1 MIFAFT
7 GRLKTQAGIEEW
19 GGRSNGSSFGVLSK
33 EEFGLS
39 ENLLG
44 RDLRVYCY
52 SMAV

>member
-7 GRLKTQAGIEEW
+7 GRLKTQAGIEERG
-19 GGRSNGSSFGVLSK
+19 GGRMVRVSEFFLK